1 MVNAFLCQ
9 VLIRNEPSLHTYL
22 AFFDI
27 AGVRH
32 VAMLWHGLR
41 TWHTTEIIF
50 LWLGY
55 KVTQIY
61 DSSVDCV
68 SIKKTAEHTRV
79 IRWLIVASSLMI
91 NDFQTNVKSLRAFI
105 IVLIRGQSN

>member
-1 MVNAFLCQ
+1 MVNIFLCQ

-27 AGVRH
+27 AGERH

-41 TWHTTEIIF
+41 TWHTSEIIF
-50 LWLGY
+50 LWLRY

-68 SIKKTAEHTRV
+68 SIKNSRTHKSRQMAHCRIFV
-79 IRWLIVASSLMI
+79 
-91 NDFQTNVKSLRAFI
+91 ND
-105 IVLIRGQSN
+105 